1 MKIEKILGIA
11 LSALVVICAVVYLT
25 LPKRGEQVYIPPAEH
40 TVPDGVEIPEGY
52 KLVDNYTDVY
62 YSEQEDGIHYYW
74 LVKFSD
80 GSYGWQEVDKDGNI
94 IFPNHG
100 SEAEQSESTSD
111 ETTNNESAESTP
123 ENTESSTV
131 TETGE

>member
-1 MKIEKILGIA
+1 MKIEKMLGIT
-11 LSALVVICAVVYLT
+11 LSVLVVICAVVYLT

-80 GSYGWQEVDKDGNI
+80 GTYGWQEVDKDGNI
-94 IFPNHG
+94 IFPNHS
-100 SEAEQSESTSD
+100 SEPEQTENISD
-111 ETTNNESAESTP
+111 ESSDEVT
-123 ENTESSTV
+123 TESSDSKT
-131 TETGE
+131 TQGE

>member
-1 MKIEKILGIA
+1 M
-11 LSALVVICAVVYLT
+11 ICAVVYLT

-100 SEAEQSESTSD
+100 SEAEQSESTGD

-123 ENTESSTV
+123 ENTENSTV